1 MSLIISPFFIQL
13 QLQRS
18 FQRSLSKT
26 GTVEMI
32 CKERQKQ
39 EVVVFKGNF
48 NMFNLDSIHL
58 LLVQER
64 KGKKEKH
71 Q

>member
-1 MSLIISPFFIQL
+1 MSLIISPFFYSIQL
-13 QLQRS
+13 QR